1 VQTTLLGLAIAFIIA
16 LMAALI
22 GPYFIDWNQFRPQFE
37 AEATR
42 VIGVPVHV
50 AGELDARLLPTPS
63 LRLRSVM
70 VGGPNDLG
78 KIRADK
84 LDVEF
89 SLGSLMRGEWR
100 ADKLTINGL
109 SVDLGLDR
117 QGRVELPAS
126 TGKFNLGSLSID
138 RLNLTGRIALHD
150 AASRGTL
157 ELNDIAFSGD
167 VRSLAGA
174 VRGDGNFMLSG
185 LRYPFR
191 VSSGPA
197 GDGTRVH
204 LNIDPGARPLSVD
217 LDGVLSFEA
226 RTPRFDGAL
235 VLAVPAGL
243 KTQGDVKGNVPI
255 TPWKIS
261 AKVKADPAAA
271 KLDQLDVSYGAEERA
286 MRFSGLG
293 DVGFGASPLLH
304 AVLSARQLDADRF
317 AAKDSKDSG
326 ASEPLRVVP
335 GVRALMAGIPQSP
348 IPTQIEFSAEQIML
362 GGRPVQNLAAELRSD
377 TKSWSIERLDLRAP
391 GATLVSLTGANAPAG
406 PSSFTGALSVES
418 SDPDALAA
426 WLQGRTEVT
435 YRSQKPLRL
444 RGNVSLAA
452 GGFAIEA
459 MKAEIEGGAVEGRMA
474 LSNLPA
480 GGGSRFDAELKGER
494 LDLDAAA
501 GLTRSLAGP
510 PGDWPEEA
518 QLSLDIGR
526 AVSAGQELRPFV
538 AKLGYGPKFFSLDR
552 LKIGQPD
559 NVTVE
564 GSGNF
569 DRASL
574 TGRLGL
580 DSTAASLP
588 KLTAL
593 VAPFAPSLA
602 SRLNALGTGPGP
614 VRTRLVLD
622 LGKDK
627 TRADGPVASASLDLD
642 APQLKGTATL
652 TAMPEL
658 SALGGIDLDALKRTA
673 FSLESKLSSD
683 QGRILL
689 ALLGLDR
696 AVAASDG
703 PAQFEGSVAGV
714 WGSPLRLK
722 AKMTGAGLVAD
733 AQGTGE
739 PWAQDAKASVNLSVR
754 GVSLAPLLDLKP
766 TDLLAQNIN
775 LSSRVSLS
783 GNRLTFDDL
792 DSTISGSR
800 LRGRIAMTLDGDRNV
815 DGEVGLDTL
824 DLAPAFALAIGAAGH
839 DAAEPLGAGLLKGWR
854 GRVAFQALRG
864 ALPGGGELRPVSGTV
879 KSDGQSL
886 TFDAIRGGI
895 GGGETTATIDAR
907 PGANGIALNASVQ
920 LTGVDGAALR
930 YRRLAMPAGRTSMQ
944 LTLTSQGRS
953 ASALTGALSGSGTVA
968 LESARIAGLD
978 PQAFDVAMHASDIG
992 QATDDTRL
1000 RQIIEPVLSA
1010 GAMSVKTA
1018 QIPFS
1023 IGDGRLR
1030 VGATTLESDSAR
1042 AIISGGYD
1050 IPADQADIRVTLVS
1064 TAAGQAASR
1073 PEIQLFAAGS
1083 PDALNRTVDVASLSA
1098 WLAVR
1103 AIDRETRRLDSIER
1117 GEPPPATPASIPPA
1131 AGAPSSDAEPSDLPT
1146 SNLPLPGRDLRR
1158 PSLKPKVVAPRPPA
1172 AAAPPGSTASPGA
1185 PVVSQQ
1191 LAPLP
1196 PPIEVRP
1203 PPGPPLVRPKPKP
1216 PLVLTPPATS
1226 PQRPAF

>member
-1 VQTTLLGLAIAFIIA
+1 MQTTLLGLAIAFIIA

-150 AASRGTL
+150 AASRSTL

-501 GLTRSLAGP
+501 ALTRSLAGP

-1158 PSLKPKVVAPRPPA
+1158 PSPKPKVVAPRPPA

>member
-1 VQTTLLGLAIAFIIA
+1 VQTTLLGLAIAFILA

-42 VIGVPVHV
+42 VIGAPVRV

-63 LRLRSVM
+63 LRLRSVV
-70 VGGPNDLG
+70 VGSANDLG
-78 KIRADK
+78 KISADK

-100 ADKLTINGL
+100 ADVLTVNGM

-191 VSSGPA
+191 VSSGPSS
-197 GDGTRVH
+197 DGSATRVH
-204 LNIDPGARPLSVD
+204 LNIDPGARALAVD
-217 LDGVLSFEA
+217 LDGVLSFETRA
-226 RTPRFDGAL
+226 PRFDGAL
-235 VLAVPAGL
+235 VLAVPSGL
-243 KTQGDVKGNVPI
+243 KAQNDVPI

-261 AKVKADPAAA
+261 AKVKADPVTA

-286 MRFSGLG
+286 LRFSGLG
-293 DVGFGASPLLH
+293 DVSFGASPLLH

-317 AAKDSKDSG
+317 AARDTKDNS
-326 ASEPLRVVP
+326 SEPLRVVP
-335 GVRALMAGIPQSP
+335 ALRALMAGIPQLP
-348 IPTQIEFSAEQIML
+348 IPAKIEFSAEQIML
-362 GGRPVQNLAAELRSD
+362 GGRPVQNLTAGLESD
-377 TKSWSIERLDLRAP
+377 TGSWTIERLDLRAP
-391 GATLVSLTGANAPAG
+391 GATLLSLTGANAPAG
-406 PSSFTGALSVES
+406 PSDFKGALSVES
-418 SDPDALAA
+418 SDPDTLMA
-426 WLQGRTEVT
+426 WLQGRGEIS

-444 RGNVSLAA
+444 RGNVSLAD
-452 GGFAIEA
+452 GGFSIEA
-459 MKAEIEGGAVEGRMA
+459 MKAEIDGGAVEGRMA
-474 LSNLPA
+474 LSNLA
-480 GGGSRFDAELKGER
+480 AGGSRFDAELKGER

-501 GLTRSLAGP
+501 AFARSLAGP
-510 PGDWPEEA
+510 PREWPEEA

-526 AVSAGQELRPFV
+526 AISAGQELRPFS
-538 AKLGYGPKFFSLDR
+538 AKLGYGPTFFLLDR

-559 NVTVE
+559 GVTLE
-564 GSGNF
+564 GGGNF
-569 DRASL
+569 DRISL
-574 TGRLGL
+574 TGRLAL
-580 DSTAASLP
+580 DSTAASMGQ
-588 KLTAL
+588 LTGL
-593 VAPFAPSLA
+593 IAPFVPSSAARLDALA
-602 SRLNALGTGPGP
+602 TGPGP
-614 VRTRLVLD
+614 VRTKLLLD
-622 LGKDK
+622 LSKNKARG
-627 TRADGPVASASLDLD
+627 DGPIASAELDLD
-642 APQLKGTATL
+642 APQLKGQVMLTATPDV
-652 TAMPEL
+652 A
-658 SALGGIDLDALKRTA
+658 ALRGIDFDALRRSE

-689 ALLGLDR
+689 ALFGLDR
-696 AVAASDG
+696 MIAAGEG

-714 WGSPLRLK
+714 WRSPLRLK
-722 AKMTGAGLVAD
+722 AKLSGTGLDAE
-733 AQGTGE
+733 AQGTAE
-739 PWAQDAKASVNLSVR
+739 PWLQAPKASVNLNVR
-754 GVSLAPLLDLKP
+754 GASLAPLLDLKP
-766 TDLLAQNIN
+766 ADRQAANVN
-775 LSSRVSLS
+775 LSSRVSLA
-783 GNRLTFDDL
+783 GNKLTFDDL
-792 DSTISGSR
+792 DSTIAGSR
-800 LRGRIAMTLDGDRNV
+800 LRGRVAVTLDGERNV

-839 DAAEPLGAGLLKGWR
+839 AAAEPLGAGLLTGWR
-854 GRVAFQALRG
+854 GHIAFQALRG
-864 ALPGGGELRPVSGTV
+864 ALPGGGELRPVSGTIR
-879 KSDGQSL
+879 SDGQSL
-886 TFDAIRGGI
+886 TFDAIKGGI
-895 GGGETTATIDAR
+895 GGGEMTATIDTR
-907 PGANGIALNASVQ
+907 PSPSGIALNASVQ

-930 YRRLAMPAGRTSMQ
+930 YRNLAMPAGRMSMQ

-953 ASALTGALSGSGTVA
+953 ASAMTGALSGSGTVT

-978 PQAFDVAMHASDIG
+978 PRAFGVAIRASDTG
-992 QATDDTRL
+992 QATDDARL
-1000 RQIIEPVLSA
+1000 RQIVDPVLSA
-1010 GAMSVKTA
+1010 GALTVKSA

-1050 IPADQADIRVTLVS
+1050 IPADQADIRVTLTS
-1064 TAAGQAASR
+1064 TVAGQAASR
-1073 PEIQLFAAGS
+1073 PEIQLFAVGS
-1083 PDALNRTVDVASLSA
+1083 PDALNRTVDVASLSS

-1117 GEPPPATPASIPPA
+1117 GEPPPAAPAP
-1131 AGAPSSDAEPSDLPT
+1131 DAELSDQPTSDLT
-1146 SNLPLPGRDLRR
+1146 RR
-1158 PSLKPKVVAPRPPA
+1158 PPLKPKVGAPRPPA
-1172 AAAPPGSTASPGA
+1172 AAAPPGSSASPGA
-1185 PVVSQQ
+1185 PIVSQQ
-1191 LAPLP
+1191 VAPLP

-1203 PPGPPLVRPKPKP
+1203 APGPPPIARPPKPKP
-1216 PLVLTPPATS
+1216 PMVLTPPPAN